1 MSSGIYEVK
10 ARFGQMGLPL
20 VYVVVAESPERAQ
33 EMLEA
38 DEFVKATGETC
49 LIGQPNDPTPR
60 VIR

>member
-1 MSSGIYEVK
+1 MSGIYEVK
-10 ARFGQMGLPL
+10 ALFGRMQLPL
-20 VYVVVAESPERAQ
+20 SYVVVADSPEQAQ

-38 DEFVKATGETC
+38 DGFVKATGETC